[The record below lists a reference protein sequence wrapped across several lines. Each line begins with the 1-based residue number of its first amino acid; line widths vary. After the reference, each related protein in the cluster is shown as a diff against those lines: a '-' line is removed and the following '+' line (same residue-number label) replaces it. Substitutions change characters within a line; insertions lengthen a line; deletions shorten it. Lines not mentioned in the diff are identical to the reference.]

1 MDFRTRITLTR
12 TGIPR
17 RYWDR
22 EISVEFGVMEWYMSL
37 QEVLF
42 DQSSEVFGQG
52 LVLCGRG
59 ASANAAWVAQHAL
72 SDNQDLPAPVVSM
85 FVDWGELMDDLND
98 RAERSGIM
106 ADAKSPLLLV
116 LDQVEMISRPEWA
129 TTVLTRIV
137 KARYDEGK
145 PTLITTSKS
154 IDLAH
159 SSLDNCLD
167 FGPNIV
173 RFVETLGEEG

>member
-1 MDFRTRITLTR
+1 MDFRTRIMLTR

-17 RYWDR
+17 RYWGR
-22 EISVEFGVMEWYMSL
+22 PLKPVPEVEEWYSSSS
-37 QEVLF
+37 EVLF
-42 DQSSEVFGQG
+42 DQTSAVFGQG
-52 LVLCGRG
+52 LVLCGRA
-59 ASANAAWVAQHAL
+59 ASANAAWIAESILEDQ
-72 SDNQDLPAPVVSM
+72 SDLPAPAVCM

-98 RAERSGIM
+98 RDERSGIM

-116 LDQVEMISRPEWA
+116 LDQVEVITRPDWA

-137 KARYDEGK
+137 KARYDDGK
-145 PTLITTSKS
+145 PTVITTSKG

-159 SSLDNCLD
+159 TSLDNCLD